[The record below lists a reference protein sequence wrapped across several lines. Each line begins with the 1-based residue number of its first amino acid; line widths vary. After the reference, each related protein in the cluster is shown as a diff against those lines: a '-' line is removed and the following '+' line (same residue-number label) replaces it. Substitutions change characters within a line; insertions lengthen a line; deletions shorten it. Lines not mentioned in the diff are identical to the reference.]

1 MTSFSRIVQR
11 SIIIYKKPD
20 SWKKRNSFFTC
31 RSDVISQTIFFTH
44 THTRKKHDKISQ
56 RFICFPTFISKMG
69 GIVTFL
75 CKRLDCAA
83 RVHLENA
90 TYVNNSFTKYLTVY
104 PFNFRDSNSPLGLQY
119 MLLYISQE
127 NLSLYKKRI
136 LWPLHLPIPITFLL
150 DNILHVTR
158 RPCILLL
165 KWFTGANCLTIHIYY
180 FFPVFVNYSYIN

>member
-1 MTSFSRIVQR
+1 MAVPPPPPSVYTPFDVLKFLPESQDSGVDFCHFQFILTHVMSLRDILSPRSFSRIVQR

-44 THTRKKHDKISQ
+44 AHTRKKHDKISQ

-83 RVHLENA
+83 RVLLENA
-90 TYVNNSFTKYLTVY
+90 TYVNNSFTKYLTV
-104 PFNFRDSNSPLGLQY
+104 
-119 MLLYISQE
+119 
-127 NLSLYKKRI
+127 
-136 LWPLHLPIPITFLL
+136 
-150 DNILHVTR
+150 
-158 RPCILLL
+158 
-165 KWFTGANCLTIHIYY
+165 
-180 FFPVFVNYSYIN
+180 